1 MADRHSQFIPSP
13 RRVRVLFNK
22 EVIADSKAMMLLAEP
37 GRIPVYYFPKGDV
50 RTDLLQPGNREAQGD
65 RRGEAQFWH
74 VRVGEAG
81 AENSAYTF
89 RNSPAGEPDLSG
101 HVAFEWDRM
110 EAWFEEDDEVYVH
123 ARDPYK
129 RVDVLNSS
137 RHIKVVI
144 ADTVVGET
152 RRPRLLFETGLP
164 TRYYILKADVR
175 MALLEK
181 SDTVTRCPYKGEA
194 HYYSVRI
201 GGELH
206 RDLVWSYPYPILD
219 CPKIEGLLCFFNEKV
234 DIYEEDQLQ
243 PRPETP
249 WS

>member
-1 MADRHSQFIPSP
+1 MAEQHSQFIPSP
-13 RRVRVLFNK
+13 RRVRVFFSK
-22 EVIADSKAMMLLAEP
+22 EVIADSKAMMLLREP
-37 GRIPVYYFPKGDV
+37 GRIPVYYFPKADV
-50 RTDLLQPGNREAQGD
+50 RTNLLQPGDRKTEGD
-65 RRGEAQFWH
+65 QRGEARFWH
-74 VRVGEAG
+74 VRVGEHR
-81 AENSAYTF
+81 AENAAFTF
-89 RNSPAGEPDLSG
+89 RNPPAGEPDLSG
-101 HVAFEWDRM
+101 HVAFEWGRM
-110 EAWFEEDDEVYVH
+110 EAWYEEDDEVYVH

-144 ADTVVGET
+144 ANTVVAET

-164 TRYYILKADVR
+164 TRYYLPKADVQ
-175 MALLEK
+175 MTMLEK

-206 RDLVWSYPYPILD
+206 HDLVWSYPYPVLE
-219 CPKIEGLLCFFNEKV
+219 CPKTEGLLCFFNEKV
-234 DIYEEDQLQ
+234 DIYEEGQLQ
-243 PRPETP
+243 PRPKTP